1 MSHLDYLN
9 EAFKKL
15 EMIDEEMFDTSM
27 YGLNQLNDFMDGDVE
42 EESVKVIDPEATR
55 DEELANSYIGKV
67 IINCN
72 VCHSNIFK
80 SKEDIVI
87 EDEDVNPE
95 DACPYCG
102 ETLGYTIM
110 GEIQPYSGSASETE
124 QQEPDQVEE
133 VNESLAAT
141 VGTAALVGAASG
153 AAHGLARAAVNK
165 LTEESDED
173 ASDEQPLE
181 ESKLLA
187 KDNLLKIIRD
197 PHIDAV
203 CSQKMSPTSA
213 SVTPPRHE
221 KQPRNTSD
229 PDTDEYVNVF
239 KGLSAR
245 DKLLKIARDPRGMQE
260 SVNAVNVETDTS
272 VINIDTTED
281 GKVSVT
287 TQEKNVDVTVPETLS
302 DETIAPLSDETFNEL
317 TVKDNEFD
325 TEDSFE
331 GSVDDIEIED
341 ADEDSFDELGESY
354 MKRVYE
360 NVDSFHTT
368 NVATSDSKMVVEGVI
383 KFSTGRTKKTGF
395 IFESYTSSPNGK
407 LTFIGKNKHFSDN
420 DRAFVLNGKV
430 CGKKFIAESLDYK
443 YCSGNKKI
451 QGTVKK

>member
-42 EESVKVIDPEATR
+42 DESVKVIDPEATQE
-55 DEELANSYIGKV
+55 EELANSYIGKV

-80 SKEDIVI
+80 SKEDIGI

-95 DACPYCG
+95 DVCPYCG

-110 GEIQPYSGSASETE
+110 GEIQPYNGSVCEDAEDAHDK
-124 QQEPDQVEE
+124 QESPVEE

-141 VGTAALVGAASG
+141 TSTAALVGAAGGAARGLANALVDKITEDQEESDTEDSDEVNEGLASG
-153 AAHGLARAAVNK
+153 ATCGLAKAAVNK
-165 LTEESDED
+165 LTEETDED
-173 ASDEQPLE
+173 IPEEQPLKG
-181 ESKLLA
+181 SKLSA
-187 KDNLLKIIRD
+187 KERLLRLIHNYR
-197 PHIDAV
+197 PV
-203 CSQKMSPTSA
+203 
-213 SVTPPRHE
+213 E
-221 KQPRNTSD
+221 
-229 PDTDEYVNVF
+229 
-239 KGLSAR
+239 
-245 DKLLKIARDPRGMQE
+245 E

-272 VINIDTTED
+272 VISIDTTED

-287 TQEKNVDVTVPETLS
+287 TQEKTEDVTTPGTLNS
-302 DETIAPLSDETFNEL
+302 ETIAPLSDETFNEL
-317 TVKDNEFD
+317 TAEDEEFD
-325 TEDSFE
+325 AEAPSVED
-331 GSVDDIEIED
+331 VDDIEIEE

-383 KFSTGRTKKTGF
+383 KFNTGKTKKTGF
-395 IFESYTSSPNGK
+395 IFESYTSSPNGN
-407 LTFIGKNKHFSDN
+407 LTFVGKNKHFSDN
-420 DRAFVLNGKV
+420 NHAFVLNGKV

-443 YCSGNKKI
+443 YCLGNKKI
-451 QGTVKK
+451 QGTVKVRLL

>member
-15 EMIDEEMFDTSM
+15 EMIDEEVFDTSM
-27 YGLNQLNDFMDGDVE
+27 YGLNHLNDFMDGDVE

-110 GEIQPYSGSASETE
+110 GEIQPYSGSTSETE

-141 VGTAALVGAASG
+141 VGTAALVGAAGGAACGLAKAAVNKITEEQEEPEEVNEGLGAALGVAAATGLASG
-153 AAHGLARAAVNK
+153 AASGLARAAVNK
-165 LTEESDED
+165 LTEESDEG
-173 ASDEQPLE
+173 ASEEQPLE
-181 ESKLLA
+181 ESKLSA
-187 KDNLLKIIRD
+187 KERLLKMI
-197 PHIDAV
+197 H
-203 CSQKMSPTSA
+203 TSKP
-213 SVTPPRHE
+213 VE
-221 KQPRNTSD
+221 
-229 PDTDEYVNVF
+229 
-239 KGLSAR
+239 
-245 DKLLKIARDPRGMQE
+245 E

-272 VINIDTTED
+272 VINIDTAED

-287 TQEKNVDVTVPETLS
+287 TQEKNADITAPETLS

-317 TVKDNEFD
+317 TAEDDAFD
-325 TEDSFE
+325 AEESSMED
-331 GSVDDIEIED
+331 VDDIEIEE

-383 KFSTGRTKKTGF
+383 KFNTGRTKKTGF
-395 IFESYTSSPNGK
+395 IFESYTSSSNGK

-430 CGKKFIAESLDYK
+430 CDKKFIAESLDYK